1 MFLFWWKRSDSWF
14 QLKLQKAW
22 ALEVSLGV
30 EGCFFWYQLISTLFF
45 YVELGVSSEE
55 AKHSQFKS
63 IRGANGYFFPKKMSG
78 WLSRL
83 GCVCVLITLTTGLGT
98 NKTRWRRG
106 CCVEAKAMWQP
117 RMEELSRL
125 QAFLHTTFHGCFFLG
140 EHGKLEAFCCWSFRL
155 RSISATFFSGVCFKF
170 RLDFMV
176 GSCRFFRIPT
186 SGGKPNRN
194 SVFLLVWII
203 FPVGISKKRSLGK
216 WKIEDGCMFFHVWLV
231 LCD

>member
-30 EGCFFWYQLISTLFF
+30 EGCFFDINWYQLFF
-45 YVELGVSSEE
+45 LYVELGVSSEE

-140 EHGKLEAFCCWSFRL
+140 GTRKA
-155 RSISATFFSGVCFKF
+155 
-170 RLDFMV
+170 
-176 GSCRFFRIPT
+176 GS
-186 SGGKPNRN
+186 
-194 SVFLLVWII
+194 FLLLI
-203 FPVGISKKRSLGK
+203 FSTQIDIGYLFFGSLFQVSVGFYG
-216 WKIEDGCMFFHVWLV
+216 WKLSIFSHPNLWWKT
-231 LCD
+231 